1 MTNTG
6 ASTLFIQN
14 VSDTLLGTLVSAHT
28 LQQPGA
34 AGVNP
39 AVTSIDAGGFN
50 FSQPLASGASLTIN
64 VTRTVQAGDSD
75 PTTSTFT
82 FTGTDDLAGLDDP
95 ISASSTTSVNL
106 FQPSATMSLTA
117 SPTTAHHLGDVITY
131 TYTVN
136 NTSSSDS
143 PNLVLDV
150 NDPNNSFT
158 DTLLGNVE
166 ADAVAA
172 GCGNLAPAG
181 SCTFTETR
189 AIQAGDPTPLTNSA
203 TVIFTL
209 AQNLGNFSNKIK
221 ANAATSVTV

>member
-1 MTNTG
+1 
-6 ASTLFIQN
+6 
-14 VSDTLLGTLVSAHT
+14 
-28 LQQPGA
+28 
-34 AGVNP
+34 
-39 AVTSIDAGGFN
+39 
-50 FSQPLASGASLTIN
+50 TIN

-150 NDPNNSFT
+150 NDPNNSNCS
-158 DTLLGNVE
+158 DHSH
-166 ADAVAA
+166 
-172 GCGNLAPAG
+172 PKPG
-181 SCTFTETR
+181 SDCR
-189 AIQAGDPTPLTNSA
+189 
-203 TVIFTL
+203 
-209 AQNLGNFSNKIK
+209 
-221 ANAATSVTV
+221 